1 MPHEPGH
8 IDYNTMDNTPQL
20 KIQPDD
26 KQMVDVLGDGG
37 GSSKISGSIIK
48 TGGADTISFQ
58 DLLEKEI
65 GNLDFESSQFWSGL
79 ELHETNQYINIF
91 NGTKPIGWK
100 NGVEPMFI
108 NKEGS
113 DSDKLSEIYNTNKY
127 NRGLIHETKD
137 VEATRNL
144 RDTEGKA
151 WATTADGEKF
161 LIDWTKQDEVGTLQN
176 IFGTFLPF
184 VDNKK
189 EAKNR
194 KRVEMELAE
203 LGLTPD
209 TAEDLRE
216 QLKESHWYIKNG
228 KLQYNEET
236 KDLSYLIPDAN
247 DYSFKFQSRQ
257 MLGNLVDDFP
267 SMFMSGYAFLSKAY
281 QTSDLAPDENL
292 ISPEKQTN
300 IFGMDVKKLK
310 QHGLWEF
317 PKGDDLLKSEEEYFS
332 DIEEYVAQKKIELD
346 FVEELVSHFDEKKQT
361 ESIWAPFKNLHRN
374 IVYNNTGFEMT
385 EKMVELFQNPTDS
398 FVYHATDV
406 ITEGLPYIAAIEG
419 VAIAYGIRGTLIYN
433 EAVDYTLANTG
444 RGLKHS
450 NPIKALNYFLK
461 NHVTNE
467 KIKSK
472 PSKFIEKT
480 MKSLDERQTI
490 TYGTSGFKRIKANLQ
505 KEIDS
510 ISKKI
515 DEAKIKKDSKLI
527 EKLSIARDSL
537 IKNKLD
543 LNPRY
548 WSKGQISL
556 FRNEVFASISGG
568 MGRDIWGDGIV
579 AAGFEIG
586 GAMLE
591 PFVMTQGTR
600 GVAKWSALQGARLLE
615 TISFLPKVPE
625 VRDYLLGKSLSLNP
639 EDIMIVDSVTGLK
652 RNLTISETKAI
663 RKFSSIISEMP
674 SDTRLEVLSSINA
687 AEESL
692 SILIKN
698 LPDEQKELVKFTL
711 SQYTGLA
718 ALQAVAEMYNVS
730 KLNAVFKPSDLVE
743 INNQI
748 AQSQNLIT
756 VIDNSMSELLQKNP
770 NNAQVQ
776 NFASKIQENIKLIN
790 DDINAKADQYDVALE
805 AMVDLEK
812 GLNLFDNPGALDEN
826 IKSVIETLEDIKQNG
841 FSESVQQ
848 TANNL
853 LQNFDQKILDD
864 MKAIADDLS
873 HDGENYKVN
882 GLQSIIAAFKEV
894 DKIRYKKAYNK
905 LYSTDESFTL
915 DFTDYFDDIMG
926 GIFPQGRFGKLK
938 EATGLISNKLPSSAE
953 TSKFVEVIQTA
964 VERNTL
970 EWMRNTNNKD
980 ALLKAWQNVSKIGED
995 GSEEVMALI
1004 VRGNLS
1010 EAESI
1015 SLFNSFK
1022 KQLKKNN
1029 ANFKDVPDNA
1039 ITGIDIR
1046 DFFLGFDD
1054 VNIPIRMNLQ
1064 ESMEFKSGVGTFAYL
1079 ASEKAAPKS
1088 RTFMEMH
1095 NQIEDVLFK
1104 AINNSGNDELITNYS
1119 EAVNSFRNYINKY
1132 SSKRFKELKKWME
1145 SSDSGTITKV
1155 TQGKDAKSTKKLEKI
1170 TAEDDYANNIY
1181 TQVTGKKSED
1191 GIAKFTTTTNPSTW
1205 IQYDKLLY
1213 DKDYAD
1219 NFMKNV
1225 VAPLVGERDPTKIV
1239 EGATDDIAYIIDLSN
1254 PETVERL
1261 QIVRGFLQ
1269 EGMANWFRRTPQG
1282 QLVIG
1287 ENSTKKILAEDKIN
1301 NIQLATKVDA
1311 SNKIRIDDNAHSWYK
1326 LTDTDG
1332 KHINILNIN
1341 NLVNTNLSFDM
1352 LLARNEFIGKL
1363 TLSNNRTFSKVFK
1376 KAKKETKKKLQEY
1389 KYNKTKLGGNAVLLN
1404 FANDLT
1410 DKKVFVESIIIGN
1423 GDLTQYNK
1431 LKQVI
1436 VGTGEGKMS
1445 AEEFDTITKELFA
1458 DYFFETFSKP
1468 TRAKDNITTSAIS
1481 GKPIKELNVG
1491 YSFFDNVMGAKAFL
1505 KQNNKNLVGIFGKEH
1520 VDNIDAI
1527 LNVVI
1532 LKSGINT
1539 GGINTAR
1546 LPQSLSVES
1555 LISRLYSINR
1565 GIISPKYVA
1574 TEISLQRFRKSKAHL
1589 MEEVVKNPELAVV
1602 IRKVLESDNIYKDNL
1617 TNSTLEK
1624 MLNESVI
1631 TAILVRETA
1640 EFAEEKLED
1649 KETEML
1655 NELNQEIYNLKERF

>member
-20 KIQPDD
+20 KIQPED

-37 GSSKISGSIIK
+37 GSDKIAGSLIK

-79 ELHETNQYINIF
+79 ELHERNQYIGIF
-91 NGTKPIGWK
+91 NGTTPIGWK

-113 DSDKLSEIYNTNKY
+113 DSDKLSEIYNTVKY

-137 VEATRNL
+137 VEATRNF

-161 LIDWTKQDEVGTLQN
+161 LVDWTKQDEVGLVQN

-189 EAKNR
+189 EALNR
-194 KRVEMELAE
+194 KRVEYELAE
-203 LGLTPD
+203 MGLTPD
-209 TAEDLRE
+209 KAEDLRE
-216 QLKESHWYIKNG
+216 QLKTSHWWIKNG

-257 MLGNLVDDFP
+257 MLGNLADDFP

-310 QHGLWEF
+310 QGLFEF

-332 DIEEYVAQKKIELD
+332 DIEEYVAQKEIEFA

-361 ESIWAPFKNLHRN
+361 QQLWAPFKNLHRN

-398 FVYHATDV
+398 FLYHATDV
-406 ITEGLPYIAAIEG
+406 ITEGVPYIAAIEG
-419 VAIAYGIRGTLIYN
+419 VAIAYGIQGTLIYSK
-433 EAVDYTLANTG
+433 AVDYALANTG
-444 RGLKHS
+444 QGLKHS

-480 MKSLDERQTI
+480 MKTLDERQTI

-515 DEAKIKKDSKLI
+515 DEAKIKKDSKLV

-543 LNPRY
+543 LTSRY

-568 MGRDIWGDGIV
+568 MGRDIWGDGIA

-591 PFVMTQGTR
+591 PFVMTQGTK

-663 RKFSSIISEMP
+663 RKFSSIVSEMP
-674 SDTRLEVLSSINA
+674 SDTRLDVLSSINA

-692 SILIKN
+692 SILIKD

-882 GLQSIIAAFKEV
+882 GLQSIIAGFKEV

-905 LYSTDESFTL
+905 LYSTDENFTL
-915 DFTDYFDDIMG
+915 DFTEYFDDIMG

-1155 TQGKDAKSTKKLEKI
+1155 TQGKDGTSTKKLEKI

-1468 TRAKDNITTSAIS
+1468 TRAKDTITTSAIS

-1624 MLNESVI
+1624 MLNESVV

-1655 NELNQEIYNLKERF
+1655 NELNQEINDLKERF